1 MKVKKK
7 RTKAEASP
15 LKKRIRLIV
24 TVGILAAVLIFLMM
38 FKVNKI
44 IVTGNTRYTDDE
56 IKSLVIDEKSFNN
69 SLLFCLVNRNIKID
83 NVPLLES
90 IDVSYVDR
98 NTIRLKA
105 NEKLTIGMFQAG
117 DKVCCIDQDG
127 IVVEVLD
134 YEGSASLNLPL
145 IHNLCDSGEEGKK
158 IELEDYTPL
167 NTLHAFMSAFEKYG
181 IMPNNIYIEDQAL
194 KSNSEET
201 VKTYTLTF
209 GNIKVLIG
217 QDEYLEEKVKR
228 TAAILS
234 QLSNRGITTGTLHL
248 ENYDDNT
255 ENIIFDTAAE

>member
-1 MKVKKK
+1 MTKVKTPHPRERKW
-7 RTKAEASP
+7 
-15 LKKRIRLIV
+15 LIV
-24 TVGILAAVLIFLMM
+24 MVGILAAVLIFLMM

-56 IKSLVIDEKSFNN
+56 IKALVINENSFNN
-69 SLLFCLVNRNIKID
+69 TLLYCLVNHNIKTED
-83 NVPLLES
+83 VPLLES

-105 NEKLTIGMFQAG
+105 NEKLTIGMFQSG

-134 YEGSASLNLPL
+134 QEESENLNLPL
-145 IHNLCDSGEEGKK
+145 IYNLCDSGEEGEK

-181 IMPNNIYIEDQAL
+181 IMPNGIYLEDEAAKL
-194 KSNSEET
+194 DSEET

-209 GNIKVLIG
+209 GEIKVLAG
-217 QDEYLEEKVKR
+217 QDEHLEEKVKR

-234 QLSNRGITTGTLHL
+234 QLNSRGITTGTLHL
-248 ENYDDNT
+248 ENYDEDT
-255 ENIIFDTAAE
+255 ENIIFDTEAAEAAE